1 MKKVFTKDQ
10 EQEIINYYKVPNS
23 INETS
28 KHFNVGRKIVTR
40 ILLENN
46 IELHSKEVLDKI
58 SLEKTHKTN
67 LQRYGVEN
75 VFQANEVKEKIKQTN
90 LQNYGVENQFKRKEF
105 LHQIIKD
112 KYAVDNISQA
122 DFCKRKVKQT
132 NLEKYGTATY
142 LTSEQ
147 LKQTM
152 NDNFGVNYY
161 TQTAEFRKK
170 EYITKKNNK
179 SFNTS
184 KAEIKYK
191 KYLEEKYGKDNVL
204 TQYTDKRY
212 PFTCD
217 FYIKSKDLFIELNL
231 HWTHGGKQFENS
243 KEDQIKLATWIEKS
257 KTSIYYKNAIKTWTI
272 RDVAKIN
279 VAKQNNLNYIAIY
292 KL

>member
-1 MKKVFTKDQ
+1 MKKILTKQQ
-10 EQEIINYYKVPNS
+10 EQDIINYYKIPNS

-28 KHFNVGRKIVTR
+28 KHFNIGRKIVTR

-46 IELHSKEVLDKI
+46 IELHNKEVLDKI

-75 VFQANEVKEKIKQTN
+75 VFQVNEVKEKIKQTN
-90 LQNYGVENQFKRKEF
+90 LQNYGVENQFERKEF

-112 KYAVDNISQA
+112 KYAVDNISQT
-122 DFCKRKVKQT
+122 DFCKQRVKQT
-132 NLEKYGTATY
+132 NLERYGTTTY

-161 TQTAEFRKK
+161 AQTTEFKEK
-170 EYITKKNNK
+170 EYITKKKNK
-179 SFNTS
+179 SFNIS

-191 KYLEEKYGKDNVL
+191 KYLEDKYGKDNVL

-212 PFTCD
+212 PFNCD

-243 KEDQIKLATWIEKS
+243 KEDQIKLAAWIEKS
-257 KTSIYYKNAIKTWTI
+257 KTSIYYKNAIETWTI
-272 RDVAKIN
+272 RDVVKIN
-279 VAKQNNLNYIAIY
+279 MAKQNNLNYIAIY